1 LDPMNQPLR
10 DLPGS
15 EISMEPAG
23 DPGERGFLF
32 AGFRLEPDGTLLR
45 GEVQVHLPPKELA
58 ALRLLLVHAGK
69 IVTPLQMREA
79 LWGPVHVSA
88 DSVTKC
94 VSSLRTRLQ
103 LEDCIQ
109 TIYKRGYKFT
119 AKVVSRAVSTSV
131 PLARLVVSP
140 FATGQGV
147 PEYLG
152 SILAEET
159 AAGLTQSRHPA
170 VSVLAQDSVFSLAQR
185 GLMAHEIG
193 TALKAD
199 FVLTG
204 TLRALPSHFRLGAE
218 MIRVEDGV
226 QVWAEDVL
234 VDRTRIAGLEMELA
248 TRLNFRLHTGIAASQ
263 PAAEAHIP
271 AIAAAAETED
281 QSRKRRE
288 AFEIF
293 QSARQEWRSLQ
304 RHQMQEGLE
313 HLVRAIELDPSLT
326 GARVDLVNLC
336 IAHAFYGFM
345 APEEVSRMVRWAVTP
360 IADISGRAAAVLPGM
375 GWISFHFDRDLPA
388 ALRAFSLSAR
398 LPHDPWITRVRAHF
412 ALSRHRFVEAIDLLQ
427 GALAA
432 DPYSPWLHSRLA
444 WAEHLA
450 GEARLSVESALR
462 ALKQFPDE
470 TGSAFYGSLI
480 LAFNGET
487 KRAAELAR
495 QLETR
500 IPYFDLALAAQAY
513 ALARG
518 GRPDQARAVLEQ
530 LEWRARERFV
540 VTGFN
545 PAIYLELGQPDEALK
560 VLRGSME
567 SRCPWFF
574 EALADPRLEPL
585 RGRPEFQQ
593 LCAVL
598 ETMELQTEG
607 GAF

>member
-1 LDPMNQPLR
+1 
-10 DLPGS
+10 
-15 EISMEPAG
+15 MEPAG
-23 DPGERGFLF
+23 EPGERGFLF

-45 GEVQVHLPPKELA
+45 GEMQVHLPPKELA

-109 TIYKRGYKFT
+109 TIYKRGYRFT
-119 AKVVSRAVSTSV
+119 AKVACHAVSASV

-140 FATGQGV
+140 FATGHGV

-234 VDRTRIAGLEMELA
+234 VDRNRIAGLEMELA

-263 PAAEAHIP
+263 PASEAHI
-271 AIAAAAETED
+271 AKSIAAAAEPED

-304 RHQMQEGLE
+304 RPHMQEGLE

-345 APEEVSRMVRWAVTP
+345 APDEVSRMVRWAVAP

-388 ALRAFSLSAR
+388 ALRAFSLSAQ

-412 ALSRHRFVEAIDLLQ
+412 ALSRHRFAEAIDLLQ
-427 GALAA
+427 EALAA
-432 DPYSPWLHSRLA
+432 DPFSPWLHSRLA
-444 WAEHLA
+444 WAQHLA
-450 GEARLSVESALR
+450 GEACPSVESALR
-462 ALKQFPDE
+462 ALKEFPDE
-470 TGSAFYGSLI
+470 TGSAFYGSLV

-540 VTGFN
+540 VTGFT

-574 EALADPRLEPL
+574 QALADPRLEPL

-598 ETMELQTEG
+598 DAMELQPER
-607 GAF
+607 GAS